1 MQLASSLRASRGGSW
16 TCTSKRWAEQAP
28 SSPMIKERRGA
39 VKNKDEAQM
48 RKLKKAIVLALRGWG
63 GGGEVATATIRQ

>member
-1 MQLASSLRASRGGSW
+1 
-16 TCTSKRWAEQAP
+16 
-28 SSPMIKERRGA
+28 MIKERRGA

-63 GGGEVATATIRQ
+63 GGEVATATIRQ

>member
-1 MQLASSLRASRGGSW
+1 
-16 TCTSKRWAEQAP
+16 
-28 SSPMIKERRGA
+28 MIKERRGA

-63 GGGEVATATIRQ
+63 GGKLQPQRFVSKCASTHSNPQVIKLQPISRRRIH